1 MNVPQTLNTERPDLP
16 TLLRALID
24 AEGAVAEFFASLSP
38 DELVTRDGDAWSA
51 SEHLMHL
58 NMTTS
63 AMARGFAAPR
73 LMLRLRFGRA
83 RSPSRSYAALRDDYR
98 AALAAGGKAPQE
110 FVPPRVPDAIT
121 PSPQLQM
128 DLLARWARVNARL
141 RAGLHTWN
149 EPSLDRLRL
158 PHPLL
163 GRLTAREMVC
173 FAIYHDYHH
182 IHAAQRRLP
191 RFDATS

>member
-1 MNVPQTLNTERPDLP
+1 MNIPPSLDTARPDLS
-16 TLLRALID
+16 TLLRALVD

-63 AMARGFAAPR
+63 AMARGFSVPR

-83 RSPSRSYAALRDDYR
+83 TAPSRSYEKLRDDYH
-98 AALAAGGKAPQE
+98 AALAAGGQAPPE
-110 FVPPRVPDAIT
+110 FVPPRARDAIT

-149 EPSLDRLRL
+149 ESALDGLRL

-163 GRLTAREMVC
+163 GKLTARELVC

-191 RFDATS
+191 RFAATT